1 MKHKSKLFGLLAIIT
16 MLVPLFVGGIVG
28 GAAEA
33 TGTADNEPDTI
44 NMVLHKKEFDKM
56 PEILKENTGELM
68 NNFGGKGLNGA
79 GFTVFNI
86 TDFVYGLI
94 ENKVVADAAAAIAKA
109 QEVAAGIEKGSSTTI
124 GAKAYENFTDM
135 GAKAKAEVT
144 TAKDGEDG
152 EDGIAKFND
161 LAYKTNDKH
170 SVYMFIETTI
180 PDNVSTHA
188 APLIVSLP
196 LTNSA
201 GKYLTTAHLYP
212 KDVTFT
218 DGKHLDTDGLTKVD
232 LTDADET
239 NHIYGTE
246 VGKVHDFTINFTIP
260 AKIKDKTSY
269 GFTDTPSKGLE
280 LVVPTEGINSAVTIT
295 SSTDEKLTAGTHY
308 TITPNTDDGGFT
320 VDFKVDQAVVQA
332 LAGKSFTAS
341 YKMVVTDEAEE
352 YQEFGNKATVKVGDK
367 NYPYETPKLIYGGH
381 TFVKQDQNTKAKLA
395 GAKFVITKRG
405 EDTTKALKF
414 TKKDGKYVL
423 AANGATELETD
434 ANGLINVEGLDYG
447 EYDLH
452 ETAAP
457 NEYIKLDA
465 PVQFTIAP
473 NTAEGATT
481 LIPSKTIDNVKKGL
495 LPSTGGTG
503 IIAFLA
509 VGAALMAGAFI
520 WYRKSKVNEEV

>member
-33 TGTADNEPDTI
+33 TGTADNEPGTI
-44 NMVLHKKEFDKM
+44 NMVLHKKEFDTM
-56 PEILKENTGELM
+56 PDSKANTGELM

-79 GFTVFNI
+79 GFTAYNI

-94 ENKVVADAAAAIAKA
+94 EDKVVADAAAAIEKA
-109 QEVAAGIEKGSSTTI
+109 QAVAAGIEKGSSTTI
-124 GAKAYENFTDM
+124 GAKDYANFTDM
-135 GAKAKAEVT
+135 GAEAKAEVT
-144 TAKDGEDG
+144 TAKVDG

-180 PDNVSTHA
+180 PDNVGTHA

-218 DGKHLDTDGLTKVD
+218 DGKHLDTEGLTDVD

-260 AKIKDKTSY
+260 AKIKDKKTSY
-269 GFTDTPSKGLE
+269 GFIDTPSKGLK
-280 LVVPTEGINSAVTIT
+280 LVVPTEGINSAVTIK

-308 TITPNTDDGGFT
+308 TITANTNDGGFT
-320 VDFKVDQAVVQA
+320 VDFKVGEAVVQA

-341 YKMVVTDEAEE
+341 YQMVVTDEAEE
-352 YQEFGNKATVKVGDK
+352 YQKFGNKATVTVGDK
-367 NYPYETPKLIYGGH
+367 NYSYETPKLIYGGH
-381 TFVKQDQNTKAKLA
+381 TFVKQDKNTKAKLA
-395 GAKFVITKRG
+395 GAKFVITKHG

>member
-33 TGTADNEPDTI
+33 TGTADNEPGTI
-44 NMVLHKKEFDKM
+44 NMVLHKKEFDTM
-56 PEILKENTGELM
+56 PDSKANTGELM

-79 GFTVFNI
+79 GFTAFNI

-94 ENKVVADAAAAIAKA
+94 KDGEVSDAAAAIAKA
-109 QEVAAGIEKGSSTTI
+109 QEVAAGIEKGSSTKI
-124 GAKAYENFTDM
+124 GEKTYALHTDM
-135 GAKAKAEVT
+135 GTKVDEEVT
-144 TAKDGEDG
+144 TKTVDG
-152 EDGIAKFND
+152 EDGIAKFDN

-180 PDNVSTHA
+180 PDNVGTHA

-218 DGKHLDTDGLTKVD
+218 DGKHLDTKGLTEVD
-232 LTDADET
+232 LKGADET
-239 NHIYGTE
+239 KHIYGTE

-269 GFTDTPSKGLE
+269 GFTDTPSKGLK

-295 SSTDEKLTAGTHY
+295 SSTDGKLTAGTHY
-308 TITPNTDDGGFT
+308 TITANTDDGGFT
-320 VDFKVDQAVVQA
+320 VDFKVGEAVVQA

-341 YKMVVTDEAEE
+341 YQMVVTDEAEE
-352 YQEFGNKATVKVGDK
+352 YQEFGNEATVKVGNK
-367 NYPYETPKLIYGGH
+367 NYSYETPKLIYGGH
-381 TFVKQDQNTKAKLA
+381 TFVKQDKNTKAKLA

-423 AANGATELETD
+423 AANGDTELETD

-473 NTAEGATT
+473 DTDEET
-481 LIPSKTIDNVKKGL
+481 LIPSKTVDNVKKGL

-509 VGAALMAGAFI
+509 VGVALMAGAFI